1 MRRLLQPKQIADSL
15 FDRYVGASWD
25 LGELIA
31 AKDEIISKN
40 LLVTKLSVPSNSK

>member
-1 MRRLLQPKQIADSL
+1 MRRSLQPKHSTDGQS
-15 FDRYVGASWD
+15 DRYVGATWD

-40 LLVTKLSVPSNSK
+40 LLVTKLAVPSNST